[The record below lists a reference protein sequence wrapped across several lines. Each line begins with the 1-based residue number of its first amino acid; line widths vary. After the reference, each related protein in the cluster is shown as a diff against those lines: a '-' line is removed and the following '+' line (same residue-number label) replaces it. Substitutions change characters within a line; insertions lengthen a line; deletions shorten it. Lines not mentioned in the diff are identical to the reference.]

1 MLSHC
6 GYNTMSKKYSSAS
19 LLLFIYLFLC
29 CFFSFCGLRDEH
41 QKVADV
47 FLSRKSRLN
56 HHIAYIMQFDRNLA
70 LLDETCLK
78 YSQLATMIQ
87 EFEVRLTCFF
97 TCTNAW
103 LCHGD
108 YSKIFS
114 GTPPMFTHRVEW
126 KNSLLSQPWC

>member
-1 MLSHC
+1 M
-6 GYNTMSKKYSSAS
+6 A
-19 LLLFIYLFLC
+19 LLLYFYLFIC

-47 FLSRKSRLN
+47 FLSRKSRL
-56 HHIAYIMQFDRNLA
+56 HHHSAYIMQFDRNLA
-70 LLDETCLK
+70 LLDEMCLK

-97 TCTNAW
+97 TCTTAW

-108 YSKIFS
+108 YSRIYFFLQLHQCS
-114 GTPPMFTHRVEW
+114 HIG
-126 KNSLLSQPWC
+126 